1 MSSNTMLDRLDWYY
15 REQGISA
22 KDFKCKHVKAC
33 QSVCK
38 SGEMVS
44 LPAAYVG
51 PEYEKGTL
59 PRLLFVSSDTND
71 ASWVKMMGTGW
82 GSLEDEREVNLKDHR
97 SPRANTHWGQT
108 LDLAV
113 KLLSQY
119 SKGRLNKDICCDK
132 IIEYIAHTRSVKCK
146 DSTIG
151 AKEGH
156 PKMLSNCRGILVGEV
171 KAMQPEII
179 VVQGARARSS
189 LAGAFPVIRKVA
201 MPGYPNTY
209 YQIVQ
214 FDSDHTAIMII
225 AKHPCARG
233 RNGWK
238 RGEKKRFT
246 DWASKSVQE
255 VLPVA

>member
-15 REQGISA
+15 REQGVSA

-38 SGEMVS
+38 PDEMVS

-71 ASWVKMMGTGW
+71 ASWVKKMGAGW
-82 GSLEDEREVNLKDHR
+82 GNLEDERETNLKHHR
-97 SPRANTHWGQT
+97 WAKANSHWQQT
-108 LDLAV
+108 LVLA
-113 KLLSQY
+113 KILLTQHAKS
-119 SKGRLNKDICCDK
+119 RLNKDIERDK
-132 IIEYIAHTRSVKCK
+132 VVEYIAHTRSVKCK
-146 DSTIG
+146 DSTLG
-151 AKEGH
+151 TKEGH

-214 FDSDHTAIMII
+214 FDSVHTASMII

-238 RGEKKRFT
+238 RGEKKQFT